1 VSGQTLIVA
10 EDGPVLR
17 LTLDRPERRN
27 AFDAA
32 LLAAL
37 TVAVEQAPERVGVR
51 CVVLAGRGEA
61 FCAGADVD
69 WMRRSAD
76 LSEADNVADAERAAA
91 LFAAV
96 ASCPLPVVA
105 RVHGAALGGGAG
117 LVCAADLAV
126 AADDA
131 TIGFPEVRLGL
142 VAATVAPHVVRRI
155 GAGAAR
161 AMFLTGRAVDAREAL
176 RLGLVHRVAPAAD
189 LDAAVAATVE
199 DLLRAGP
206 AVAPADVA
214 AVTARR
220 IAAVRRG
227 TEAQA
232 GLRAFLAG
240 ERPPWR

>member
-117 LVCAADLAV
+117 LVCAADLGRRRRRR
-126 AADDA
+126 DD
-131 TIGFPEVRLGL
+131 RL
-142 VAATVAPHVVRRI
+142 PR
-155 GAGAAR
+155 GAAR
-161 AMFLTGRAVDAREAL
+161 ASWRPRSRPTWSAAS
-176 RLGLVHRVAPAAD
+176 AP
-189 LDAAVAATVE
+189 
-199 DLLRAGP
+199 G
-206 AVAPADVA
+206 
-214 AVTARR
+214 
-220 IAAVRRG
+220 RRG
-227 TEAQA
+227 
-232 GLRAFLAG
+232 
-240 ERPPWR
+240 PCS